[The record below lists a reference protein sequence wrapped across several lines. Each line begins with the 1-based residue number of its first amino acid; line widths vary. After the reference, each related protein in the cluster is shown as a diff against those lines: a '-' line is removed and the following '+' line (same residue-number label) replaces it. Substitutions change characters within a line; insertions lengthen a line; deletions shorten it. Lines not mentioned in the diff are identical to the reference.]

1 MLLFVIPYI
10 IIIYSLRK
18 EVDIMNYISV
28 KAASEKWGISE
39 RRIQKLC
46 EENRIDGTEKFGRA
60 WMIPKQGTNR
70 RRIMEFNEKLQQLRT
85 GKNLTQEQL
94 AEQLYV
100 SRTAISKWESG
111 KGYPNIE
118 SLKCISKFFSVTIDE
133 LLSGEE
139 LITLAET
146 ENRSNLKKI
155 YSFIYGIL
163 DMMAV
168 TFILLPL
175 YGNLVDGYIYSVNL
189 LSFTDTT
196 PIYLAI
202 YWIVFIVLIALGIA
216 KLMCVCFEKES
227 WSNIITKCS
236 LVLSTLFIC
245 FFAAARQPY
254 VTALMFLLFVAKI
267 FVWIKQTQTK

>member
-1 MLLFVIPYI
+1 
-10 IIIYSLRK
+10 
-18 EVDIMNYISV
+18 
-28 KAASEKWGISE
+28 
-39 RRIQKLC
+39 
-46 EENRIDGTEKFGRA
+46 
-60 WMIPKQGTNR
+60 
-70 RRIMEFNEKLQQLRT
+70 MEFNEKLQQLRT

-168 TFILLPL
+168 TFIRCMVTLLTEIFILSIYFHLQTLPQ
-175 YGNLVDGYIYSVNL
+175 YILQSIGL
-189 LSFTDTT
+189 
-196 PIYLAI
+196 
-202 YWIVFIVLIALGIA
+202 
-216 KLMCVCFEKES
+216 
-227 WSNIITKCS
+227 
-236 LVLSTLFIC
+236 
-245 FFAAARQPY
+245 
-254 VTALMFLLFVAKI
+254 FLLF
-267 FVWIKQTQTK
+267 

>member
-1 MLLFVIPYI
+1 
-10 IIIYSLRK
+10 
-18 EVDIMNYISV
+18 
-28 KAASEKWGISE
+28 
-39 RRIQKLC
+39 
-46 EENRIDGTEKFGRA
+46 
-60 WMIPKQGTNR
+60 
-70 RRIMEFNEKLQQLRT
+70 MEFNEKLQQLRT

-168 TFILLPL
+168 LLYFCRCMVTLLTDIFILSIYFHLQTLPQ
-175 YGNLVDGYIYSVNL
+175 YILQSIGL
-189 LSFTDTT
+189 
-196 PIYLAI
+196 
-202 YWIVFIVLIALGIA
+202 
-216 KLMCVCFEKES
+216 
-227 WSNIITKCS
+227 
-236 LVLSTLFIC
+236 
-245 FFAAARQPY
+245 
-254 VTALMFLLFVAKI
+254 FLLF
-267 FVWIKQTQTK
+267 

>member
-1 MLLFVIPYI
+1 
-10 IIIYSLRK
+10 
-18 EVDIMNYISV
+18 
-28 KAASEKWGISE
+28 
-39 RRIQKLC
+39 
-46 EENRIDGTEKFGRA
+46 
-60 WMIPKQGTNR
+60 
-70 RRIMEFNEKLQQLRT
+70 MEFNEKLQQLRT

-175 YGNLVDGYIYSVNL
+175 YGN
-189 LSFTDTT
+189 FTDTT